1 MQDIQQETIGHRI
14 RLRRRELGYSQRE
27 IAGLLGFS
35 RIIFLPLRM
44 GEPD

>member
-14 RLRRRELGYSQRE
+14 RLRRRELGYSSER
-27 IAGLLGFS
+27 LLGCLAFP